1 MSNDCDEAE
10 YEQKYICQDLEIDGS
25 LDREDRQVR
34 SIVVD
39 VDSNGSR
46 EADDSGIKVDTTMD
60 QENFYKILD
69 ISDVIDSNTVIS
81 SSAVETWNKRF

>member
-1 MSNDCDEAE
+1 M
-10 YEQKYICQDLEIDGS
+10 
-25 LDREDRQVR
+25 R

-60 QENFYKILD
+60 KENFYKILD
-69 ISDVIDSNTVIS
+69 ISDVIDSKTVIP
-81 SSAVETWNKRF
+81 SSAVENWNKRF